1 MKKRLSTFLFTA
13 LIATNLFS
21 QSTTTVDSVS
31 MTPGTR
37 VDVFYNLQ
45 TGKKDTVA
53 NNNWHLAFAAR
64 NAQPPTKTMQAA
76 TVLINEGRGVSIYES
91 NQTFNNW
98 TSFDTTGWKT
108 WATSFNSDA
117 NWDEGALN
125 KNRDTLNSFDYGWGK
140 YNMTTRDVSGN
151 KIFLIAIDNAL
162 NPFGA
167 PSNFRKLSIQKVVY
181 DSMWLFTIS
190 RLDGTDSNTV
200 TILKKNFQGKLFA
213 YYNLI
218 TNQVIDREPIP
229 ASQWNLLFTR
239 FKSLVTLGPNTI
251 MYPVMGVLQ
260 NNNTMG
266 YRVTGANANAA
277 SYDTLKFNSKIRTID
292 WDWKEITTTPG
303 AWPIKDTM
311 VFFTKVAN
319 RINKIKFTEY
329 FDNRSNRQVIVF
341 NKTSYDAL
349 STNNVFTK
357 NNNITVYPNPTS
369 GKVNVSY
376 TLTNNQPMTIEVTNS
391 IGAIVANKTVTGGFG
406 VAELNLSDVTSG
418 VYFVR
423 LTNNGETTVK
433 KLVVNN

>member
-1 MKKRLSTFLFTA
+1 MKKRLFTFLFTA

-151 KIFLIAIDNAL
+151 KIFLIAIDNAQ

-357 NNNITVYPNPTS
+357 NNNITVYPNPASDKLNIEFDETTKNVSFSIADLS
-369 GKVNVSY
+369 GKTIISS
-376 TLTNNQPMTIEVTNS
+376 TLINS
-391 IGAIVANKTVTGGFG
+391 SLIDISGLNIGMYLLNIGTDNGTKTVKFI
-406 VAELNLSDVTSG
+406 
-418 VYFVR
+418 
-423 LTNNGETTVK
+423 K
-433 KLVVNN
+433 Q

>member
-1 MKKRLSTFLFTA
+1 MKKKLFTFLFTA

-21 QSTTTVDSVS
+21 QGTTTVDSVS

-108 WATSFNSDA
+108 WAPSFNSDST
-117 NWDEGALN
+117 WDIGALN
-125 KNRDTLNSFDYGWGK
+125 KNRSLTDPFDYGWGK

-151 KIFLIAIDNAL
+151 KIFLIAIDNAQ

-190 RLDGTDSNTV
+190 KLDGTDSNTV

-229 ASQWNLLFTR
+229 ANQWNLLFTR

-277 SYDTLKFNSKIRTID
+277 NYDTLNFISKIRTID
-292 WDWKEITTTPG
+292 WDWKVITTAPG
-303 AWPIKDTM
+303 AWPVKDTM
-311 VFFTKVAN
+311 VFFTKVSN

-329 FDNRSNRQVIVF
+329 YAATDRQIVVF

-349 STNNVFTK
+349 NTNNVLA
-357 NNNITVYPNPTS
+357 NNNNVTVYPNPASDKLNIEFEEATKNVSFSIADLS
-369 GKVNVSY
+369 GKTIISSSLINSSSIDISGLNIGMYLLNVA
-376 TLTNNQPMTIEVTNS
+376 TDNGT
-391 IGAIVANKTVTGGFG
+391 KTVKFI
-406 VAELNLSDVTSG
+406 
-418 VYFVR
+418 
-423 LTNNGETTVK
+423 K
-433 KLVVNN
+433 Q